1 MIQRSSF
8 LDKLEKV
15 RDKKRKISVYLPA
28 KMVKDLKISAAHQEK
43 SVSELVEHLI
53 AASLHK
59 DK

>member
-1 MIQRSSF
+1 MTQRSSF

-43 SVSELVEHLI
+43 SVSELVEDLI
-53 AASLHK
+53 ATSLHK